1 MDAGLAKTP
10 AWKPEAGML
19 RAGRRFPVLAE
30 EFSYTKIATKPLALF
45 HAWNAIMWGVE

>member
-1 MDAGLAKTP
+1 MDAGLVETP

-30 EFSYTKIATKPLALF
+30 ETDHIGTP
-45 HAWNAIMWGVE
+45 GQ